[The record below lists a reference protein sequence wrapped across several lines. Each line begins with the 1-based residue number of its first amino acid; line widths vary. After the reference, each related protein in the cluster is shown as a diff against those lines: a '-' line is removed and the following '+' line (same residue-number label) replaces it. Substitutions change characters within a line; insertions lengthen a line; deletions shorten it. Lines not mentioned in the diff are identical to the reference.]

1 MALLIRKRFTAA
13 CMKPCTYRDGQKFA
27 FLFEVRKPDGLRE
40 YRLAEADKLL
50 GPWANVPDWTVTA
63 SHGELLRSG
72 IDEHPEADLQH
83 PRFLVQELTSDRQGE
98 DYAEVALA
106 SRSSAKRR
114 GSCPSQFGCCD
125 HQAPL

>member
-1 MALLIRKRFTAA
+1 MALLIRKRFTTA

-72 IDEHPEADLQH
+72 IDEHPEVEGRSGYCGLFCWTRRALDGLPPLLRVASDH
-83 PRFLVQELTSDRQGE
+83 LSRTS
-98 DYAEVALA
+98 
-106 SRSSAKRR
+106 
-114 GSCPSQFGCCD
+114 
-125 HQAPL
+125 